1 MKKVKTDAMA
11 QEEKLRGQTVGADA
25 GPGKQ
30 GETAAGEGEV
40 PGSRQ
45 KEEDLMLK
53 LEEAEKKAAENYDKY
68 VRAVAELDNYKKRAV
83 REKAD
88 AIKYGNENLLKDIL
102 PLMDN
107 MDRALEH
114 ACSSDDFEAFKEG
127 LKMLRDQLL
136 CCLQKHG
143 VEQIDT
149 VGKDFDPNVHEAM
162 LQVESD
168 KHEASQVVGEFE
180 RGYLLSGRL
189 LRPAKVSVCRR
200 PEKGDRQ
207 GCEETVE
214 DGQNN

>member
-1 MKKVKTDAMA
+1 MIRKGKKDTMEE
-11 QEEKLRGQTVGADA
+11 EEKRRGQAGADP
-25 GPGKQ
+25 GPAREGNT
-30 GETAAGEGEV
+30 TADEGSP
-40 PGSRQ
+40 PGGRQ
-45 KEEDLMLK
+45 TEEELMLK
-53 LEEAEKKAAENYDKY
+53 LEETEKRAAENYDKY
-68 VRAVAELDNYKKRAV
+68 VRAVADLDNYKKRAV

-107 MDRALEH
+107 MDRALGH
-114 ACSSDDFEAFKEG
+114 ACGSDDFEAFKEG
-127 LKMLRDQLL
+127 LRMLRDQLL

-143 VEQIDT
+143 VEQIDA

-168 KHEASQVVGEFE
+168 KHEASQVVDEFE

-200 PEKGDRQ
+200 SAAGDRQ
-207 GCEETVE
+207 GCEETIE
-214 DGQNN
+214 DGRNN

>member
-1 MKKVKTDAMA
+1 MEQKVKRHGQAEETD
-11 QEEKLRGQTVGADA
+11 
-25 GPGKQ
+25 P
-30 GETAAGEGEV
+30 ETASGGGKD
-40 PGSRQ
+40 PDGHR
-45 KEEDLMLK
+45 KDEELMLK
-53 LEEAEKKAAENYDKY
+53 AEEAEKKAAEYYDKY
-68 VRAVAELDNYKKRAV
+68 VRAVAELDNYRKRAV

-88 AIKYGNENLLKDIL
+88 AIKYGNEALLKDIL

-114 ACSSDDFEAFKEG
+114 ACNSDDFEAFKKG
-127 LKMLRDQLL
+127 LRMLRDQLL

-149 VGKDFDPNVHEAM
+149 AGKDFDPNVHEAV

-168 KHEASQVVGEFE
+168 KHETSQVVGEFE

-200 PEKGDRQ
+200 PGTGEPQ
-207 GCEETVE
+207 GCEETAE
-214 DGQNN
+214 DGKNN